1 MKVVIME
8 SLGISE
14 EELDARKKP
23 LEEKGVEFVSYPRTL
38 DVPTLIGQAKDAD
51 AMIIANMPMPGE
63 VIRACDKLKYID
75 VAFTGVDHV
84 GLDAC
89 KEKGVAVSNASGYS
103 NEAVAEL
110 VIGMAVS
117 LLRNVSKVE
126 ERARQGRTKDGL
138 VGCEIKGRNV
148 GIIGLGKIGMRS
160 AELFHAF
167 GANTQ

>member
-84 GLDAC
+84 GLDAYDD
-89 KEKGVAVSNASGYS
+89 EV
-103 NEAVAEL
+103 
-110 VIGMAVS
+110 
-117 LLRNVSKVE
+117 
-126 ERARQGRTKDGL
+126 
-138 VGCEIKGRNV
+138 
-148 GIIGLGKIGMRS
+148 
-160 AELFHAF
+160 
-167 GANTQ
+167 